1 MIDGRF
7 VILGALLSL
16 AGSTRYAVQTVRG
29 RTRPNRVTWLL
40 WAVAPIIGFLAQLD
54 GGVGL
59 PSIMTLS
66 VGVGPAIIFLASF
79 VNRVSFWRIAL
90 FDVAC
95 GLASVVALVVWLS
108 LGDPR
113 TAVVFAVLA
122 DLLAGVPTIRKAWTD
137 PATENGT
144 VFVLS
149 AANAAVTLFTID
161 RWDVATWAFPVYI
174 AVIGASLFL
183 IVQCRLGVRWRTR
196 RPGYGAPS

>member
-113 TAVVFAVLA
+113 SAVVFAVLA

-174 AVIGASLFL
+174 AAIGASLFL

>member
-1 MIDGRF
+1 VIDGHF

-16 AGSTRYAVQTVRG
+16 VGSARYALQTVRG
-29 RTRPNRVTWLL
+29 RTRPNRVTWFL
-40 WAVAPIIGFLAQLD
+40 WAIAPIIGFIAQLD

-79 VNRVSFWRIAL
+79 VNPVSYWRIAP

-95 GLASVVALVVWLS
+95 GLASVLALVVWLS
-108 LGDPR
+108 LDDPKA
-113 TAVVFAVLA
+113 AVVCAVLA
-122 DLLAGVPTIRKAWTD
+122 DLLAGVPTIRKGWSD
-137 PATENGT
+137 PATENGA

-149 AANAAVTLFTID
+149 AANAVVTLFTID

-174 AVIGASLFL
+174 AAIGLTLFL
-183 IVQCRLGVRWRTR
+183 IVQLRLGVSWRALR
-196 RPGYGAPS
+196 SDAVAPA